1 MNEEIERYVQE
12 ERSRGVGEE
21 SIRHAL
27 LAKGWDYKIID
38 DVIIK
43 TRPST
48 FASLFNREFFRFAF
62 GFITIISIAVGGILV
77 VGALNGPKGE
87 KPCVYNCGK

>member
-1 MNEEIERYVQE
+1 ME
-12 ERSRGVGEE
+12 EE

-27 LAKGWDYKIID
+27 LAKGWDYKIVD
-38 DVIIK
+38 DVLIK

-62 GFITIISIAVGGILV
+62 GFVTIIAVAVGGILI
-77 VGALNGPKGE
+77 VGTLSGPKGD
-87 KPCVYNCGK
+87 KPCVYNCNK